1 LNSIEAVMTENT
13 ENAPLGVE
21 TVAWHWLRPHH
32 QRDALWVVA
41 AGLDLEEV
49 GAALTRDD
57 AAAVR
62 DWLAD
67 GSLCKPKQEQLERW
81 ESNPLHTLAMLIV
94 QPFVLIQERTV
105 N

>member
-1 LNSIEAVMTENT
+1 MTEDT

-21 TVAWHWLRPHH
+21 VVAWHWLRPHQ

-41 AGLDLEEV
+41 TTLDLAEV

-57 AAAVR
+57 AEAVR
-62 DWLAD
+62 AWLAE
-67 GSLCKPKQEQLERW
+67 GSLAKPVKEQLDRW
-81 ESNPLHTLAMLIV
+81 EKNPLQPLSMLIV
-94 QPFVLIQERTV
+94 QPFVLVQEQTL

>member
-1 LNSIEAVMTENT
+1 MTENT

-21 TVAWHWLRPHH
+21 TVAWHWLRPHQ

-41 AGLDLEEV
+41 TDLELEAV
-49 GAALTRDD
+49 GAALSRDD

-62 DWLAD
+62 AWLAN
-67 GSLCKPKQEQLERW
+67 GSLCKPDQEQLARW
-81 ESNPLHTLAMLIV
+81 ENNPLQTLAMLIV
-94 QPFVLIQERTV
+94 QPFVLVQERTV

>member
-1 LNSIEAVMTENT
+1 MTENA

-21 TVAWHWLRPHH
+21 IVAWHWLRPHQ

-41 AGLDLEEV
+41 TNLDLEAV

-62 DWLAD
+62 VWLAD
-67 GSLCKPKQEQLERW
+67 GSLCKPVKEQLDRW
-81 ESNPLHTLAMLIV
+81 ESDPLQPLSMLIV
-94 QPFVLIQERTV
+94 QPFVLVQERIL